1 MNTITIDTKHQFT
14 LKSEEQLSPTIQSLI
29 GIAKPSDEDEDIN
42 DRNGRNA
49 RMEYLEEKY
58 GQQ

>member
-29 GIAKPSDEDEDIN
+29 GIAKPSDEDEDT
-42 DRNGRNA
+42 NGRNA

-58 GQQ
+58 STDLQR